1 MPFDPKSAKKA
12 GKKSKRGPAK
22 KEGPSI
28 KEKME
33 MLYEKVLDDLLINQ
47 DKLTK
52 TERVKVFV
60 TLSNYIFPK
69 TKSVRDQFTIEQLKE
84 IDKQGFLDRDP
95 DPAKH
100 YAHSFPN
107 VRYRSKKICETI
119 NLLILIALNSLYLQ
133 ETSNIDLHSI

>member
-69 TKSVRDQFTIEQLKE
+69 TKSVRDKFTLEQLKE
-84 IDKQGFLDRDP
+84 KREELLLDFQKTGKTFGGIYIHRIQIQFL
-95 DPAKH
+95 
-100 YAHSFPN
+100 
-107 VRYRSKKICETI
+107 
-119 NLLILIALNSLYLQ
+119 
-133 ETSNIDLHSI
+133 

>member
-12 GKKSKRGPAK
+12 GKKFKRGPAK

-33 MLYEKVLDDLLINQ
+33 LLYEKVLDDLLINQ

-69 TKSVRDQFTIEQLKE
+69 TKSVRDKFTLEQLKE
-84 IDKQGFLDRDP
+84 KREDHFNQDP
-95 DPAKH
+95 DPTK
-100 YAHSFPN
+100 
-107 VRYRSKKICETI
+107 
-119 NLLILIALNSLYLQ
+119 
-133 ETSNIDLHSI
+133 

>member
-1 MPFDPKSAKKA
+1 MPFNKKSAKEA

-22 KEGPSI
+22 KDEPSI

-52 TERVKVFV
+52 TERVKLFV

-69 TKSVRDQFTIEQLKE
+69 TKTVRDKFTLEQLKE
-84 IDKQGFLDRDP
+84 KNEDLFNDTP
-95 DPAKH
+95 DPTK
-100 YAHSFPN
+100 
-107 VRYRSKKICETI
+107 
-119 NLLILIALNSLYLQ
+119 
-133 ETSNIDLHSI
+133 

>member
-1 MPFDPKSAKKA
+1 MPFDPNSAKKA
-12 GKKSKRGPAK
+12 GEKSKRGPAK

-33 MLYEKVLDDLLINQ
+33 LLYEKVLDDLLINQ

-69 TKSVRDQFTIEQLKE
+69 TKSVRDKFTLEKLKE
-84 IDKQGFLDRDP
+84 NKDDFFNRDP
-95 DPAKH
+95 DPTK
-100 YAHSFPN
+100 
-107 VRYRSKKICETI
+107 
-119 NLLILIALNSLYLQ
+119 
-133 ETSNIDLHSI
+133 